1 MFVRIGIQYINLQFV
16 DSILDLRPNNV
27 QFVFGR
33 KCFEY
38 IGILIIKIVV
48 CLNKFWDLCPNC
60 IFLCWGETLC
70 LLNLCYYRGIN
81 NKFANGYSF
90 NNEIVRK
97 NIHWNHVISFLWI
110 APGHC
115 QIVVGAQMF
124 VDIGIQYI
132 IYSMLNSILDL
143 RPNNVR
149 FVFGRKFFD
158 YIGILIIKIVVCL
171 NMLHRT

>member
-1 MFVRIGIQYINLQFV
+1 M
-16 DSILDLRPNNV
+16 
-27 QFVFGR
+27 
-33 KCFEY
+33 K
-38 IGILIIKIVV
+38 
-48 CLNKFWDLCPNC
+48 
-60 IFLCWGETLC
+60 
-70 LLNLCYYRGIN
+70 
-81 NKFANGYSF
+81 
-90 NNEIVRK
+90 
-97 NIHWNHVISFLWI
+97 HVISFLWI

-149 FVFGRKFFD
+149 FVFGRKFFE

-171 NMLHRT
+171 NKGLDLRPIVFFFLLGRNTAY